1 MPVRTNAIDLR
12 LGDPLTIETQ
22 VDQVPLVICGKL
34 SNLLPKVVW
43 VSVADP
49 GCPQVVT
56 ELKEGH
62 PVRLSASRSGHA
74 LVGDST
80 FRSCLGTA
88 RRLVA
93 VGRPAELRLVDRRA
107 KLRVALRRSVGIRL
121 ARSSTSG
128 QGEHFAIGTSLDI
141 GMEGMRFETT
151 LHLSVGD
158 HVFVT
163 MVLEQNGP
171 LYALAQIIRLDDA
184 ALDRPYLARAVEAG
198 WSGGR
203 RPVRVSVTWEEM
215 CPADRQRL
223 QDFLAKAA
231 DRAALG

>member
-1 MPVRTNAIDLR
+1 MPVLTDPKTLI
-12 LGDPLTIETQ
+12 LGDAVTIETQ
-22 VDQVPLVICGKL
+22 VDQVPLVIRGKL

-43 VSVADP
+43 VNVADP
-49 GCPQVVT
+49 GCPNT
-56 ELKEGH
+56 MAELKEGH
-62 PVRLSASRSGHA
+62 PVRLSAPREGSA

-80 FRSCLGTA
+80 FRSCVGTT

-107 KLRVALRRSVGIRL
+107 KVRIALRRSVGIRV
-121 ARSSTSG
+121 ARSSTA
-128 QGEHFAIGTSLDI
+128 GEAGHFDIGTSVDI
-141 GMEGMRFETT
+141 GVAGMRFETT
-151 LHLSVGD
+151 VHMSVGD

-163 MVLEQNGP
+163 IVLEQNRP
-171 LYALAQIIRLDDA
+171 LYALAQVIRLDDA

-203 RPVRVSVTWEEM
+203 RPVRASVTWAEM

-223 QDFLAKAA
+223 QQFLASV